1 MKLKR
6 WMCLLAV
13 LFMFAAVPAQA
24 DTVSSALHS
33 NAETAEEQAQF
44 PFLAETNELAVN
56 VRKETSTKSAKV
68 GRLERGTQLTVLGA
82 QLSSSGEVWYAVALK
97 EELLSTTTMTLF
109 TTVIKVICSALAG
122 ILTVRRCR
130 RRLWL
135 YGAAGGGLYT
145 LLAFG
150 VFSAVAGS
158 LCVSLALLS
167 DIGMGLLSGLLSV
180 MVMQMLK

>member
-1 MKLKR
+1 MAMRTARAAEKR
-6 WMCLLAV
+6 VSMITELIKAVIISLAMSFILVV
-13 LFMFAAVPAQA
+13 L
-24 DTVSSALHS
+24 
-33 NAETAEEQAQF
+33 
-44 PFLAETNELAVN
+44 
-56 VRKETSTKSAKV
+56 
-68 GRLERGTQLTVLGA
+68 
-82 QLSSSGEVWYAVALK
+82 YAVALK

>member
-1 MKLKR
+1 MRTARAAEKR
-6 WMCLLAV
+6 ISMGTELVKAVIISLAV
-13 LFMFAAVPAQA
+13 SFILV
-24 DTVSSALHS
+24 
-33 NAETAEEQAQF
+33 
-44 PFLAETNELAVN
+44 
-56 VRKETSTKSAKV
+56 
-68 GRLERGTQLTVLGA
+68 VL
-82 QLSSSGEVWYAVALK
+82 YAVALK
-97 EELLSTTTMTLF
+97 EELLATTTMTLF
-109 TTVIKVICSALAG
+109 TTVIKVICAALAG

-135 YGAAGGGLYT
+135 YGAVGGGVYT

-167 DIGMGLLSGLLSV
+167 DICMGALAGLLSV